1 MLKRIQLV
9 IIVICSSFSCVKEF
23 KFDIIELPK
32 QVVVNSLFCPDSL
45 FKINV
50 SITAPIGVAPER
62 VNNALVVVYKND
74 IIHDTFTAMDGGWY
88 KGVHF
93 PEVGASY
100 KVVVK
105 VPDYDSVWATSYVP
119 EFPEIIGQPVSKIFG
134 EIVIDGD
141 QILARD
147 AYLTFQ
153 DLDYFDNYYEV
164 FFKDGFQYSFHKDRV
179 TDESLIADSDMDI
192 QGFIMPSAL
201 YFSNS
206 LFRGIEKTLV
216 LPGFGSVFIGFPT
229 LPVPFRDLYF
239 ASISREFFL
248 FRKGLFRHLYN
259 FNGVQQMHNPI
270 SLLFIGNPTE
280 MYSNVQGGSG
290 VFAGY
295 NMKIIQ
301 VEIEY

>member
-1 MLKRIQLV
+1 MRFIYFFILIPFLFFRCI
-9 IIVICSSFSCVKEF
+9 KEF
-23 KFDIIELPK
+23 KFDIDELPK

-45 FKINV
+45 FKVNV

-74 IIHDTFTAMDGGWY
+74 VIHDTFTAMGGGWY
-88 KGVHF
+88 KGVHY

-105 VPDYDSVWATSYVP
+105 VAGYDSVWAESYVP
-119 EFPEIIGQPVSKIFG
+119 EYPEIIGQPVSKIFG
-134 EIVIDGD
+134 VIVREGD

-147 AYLTFQ
+147 TYLTFQ
-153 DLDYFDNYYEV
+153 DLVANENFYE
-164 FFKDGFQYSFHKDRV
+164 FFFQWGFQGGFHKERL
-179 TDESLIADSDMDI
+179 TDESLIADSDIDI
-192 QGFIMPSAL
+192 QVFNIPNSL

-206 LFRGIEKTLV
+206 LFQNQIKTV
-216 LPGFGSVFIGFPT
+216 VVPGLRSSNMAYP
-229 LPVPFRDLYF
+229 PSQVPFFDLHFSSVSKEYYM
-239 ASISREFFL
+239 
-248 FRKGLFRHLYN
+248 FRKSLYRHLYN
-259 FNGVQQMHNPI
+259 SNISQQSGNPI
-270 SLLFIGNPTE
+270 NLLFIGNPTE
-280 MYSNVQGGSG
+280 MYSNVHGGKG